1 MDFTMKKPNE
11 RNSIHEA
18 AKKAIDE
25 DDLARVLELAGGEEC
40 GHDAVKALQEVTAE
54 EIVADALGAAA
65 HARRRGRELT
75 GEDIGGAV
83 DERRSCCSQ
92 QQTVHSSYQRLIK
105 VER

>member
-1 MDFTMKKPNE
+1 MGFTMKKPNE

-25 DDLARVLELAGGEEC
+25 DGIAQVLELAGGEEC
-40 GHDAVKALQEVTAE
+40 GHDAVEALQEVIAE

-65 HARRRGRELT
+65 HARRRGRSPT
-75 GEDIGGAV
+75 GEDIGGAA

-92 QQTVHSSYQRLIK
+92 QEAVYSSPRRLIK